1 MIKKTFEFCSD
12 RSSDKSFE
20 NRLRRACSEH
30 REIGE
35 RVQGIVG
42 SSEAHREAWWLDDDE
57 SQVSIKLKI
66 YNVPLAR
73 WIRFLVISS
82 NFVTRSFSRELL
94 KFSKDPF
101 NVRRKPATDFFFR
114 DGTGSVPNGATINY
128 RKRISS
134 FQARTSF
141 PTFFNFSPFFSS
153 SLYLF
158 YFTPIASPWIFRIL
172 ICSSPS
178 NFLLI

>member
-1 MIKKTFEFCSD
+1 MIKETFEFCSD
-12 RSSDKSFE
+12 WSSDKSFE

-30 REIGE
+30 WEVGE

-42 SSEAHREAWWLDDDE
+42 SSEAHREARWLDDDE
-57 SQVSIKLKI
+57 SQVSIKLEI
-66 YNVPLAR
+66 YSVPAR

-101 NVRRKPATDFFFR
+101 NVRCKPATDFLFFR
-114 DGTGSVPNGATINY
+114 DETGSVPNGATINY

-141 PTFFNFSPFFSS
+141 STSFNFSPFFFFFI
-153 SLYLF
+153 LILF
-158 YFTPIASPWIFRIL
+158 HPIASP
-172 ICSSPS
+172 
-178 NFLLI
+178 

>member
-42 SSEAHREAWWLDDDE
+42 SSEAHREAWWLNDDE

-101 NVRRKPATDFFFR
+101 NVRRKPATDFFFSAMELALFQMAPPLI
-114 DGTGSVPNGATINY
+114 TESVFLPS
-128 RKRISS
+128 KLVLL
-134 FQARTSF
+134 FQPFLTSLL
-141 PTFFNFSPFFSS
+141 FFSS

-158 YFTPIASPWIFRIL
+158 YFTPIAVNFQNPYLFIFL
-172 ICSSPS
+172 
-178 NFLLI
+178 